1 MKIPG
6 IAVRKSR
13 GESIFIVIAFLSAL
27 LSVTIVSA
35 APLYFDS
42 IERLGLRRTLER
54 FDPSQMGAWIHVR
67 EMTFNSATI
76 KSTRETAIQAGTHLG
91 ETVRDTATFVRSGNL
106 ILNQIND
113 EFAPPGSI
121 LVYQSVQGVPAPI
134 SFVNGSSP
142 SDSITNGEVQ
152 VAILQEV
159 AIEYG
164 INVGDVLRLTV
175 PPTNIVHSTPRVS
188 GTFRIDDL
196 NHESWQGLSSTL
208 FDPEQGPTGG
218 RPAIIAFTSN
228 PMMDR
233 VASRGIAD
241 IGQMWVM
248 FYANQIELSR
258 IGAGGYLK
266 AIEQFRT
273 RTAKALPSSASFVG
287 LDAALRTLKRQLTF
301 TNTATIISGALFAAF
316 AIFILA
322 LNASVISQRWI
333 SAELTLKVR
342 GASRN
347 QLIVAVVFYAT
358 VLFLAPAILGPILAS
373 AIVPMLGLLGSFQD
387 LTGGQPFPYRILPE
401 QFLWSGVVALILLF
415 IYLIPALITR
425 NGRIVGIV
433 SSLRDTQP
441 PWFWRAN
448 LDLGIVIAAAAVI
461 VELNGRGSLFVQ
473 RDDGLAD
480 LSILATSLPIIAA
493 IAASFIALR
502 LFRLTS
508 ILFERIAQINLHS
521 MLTLALKIFSRS
533 TMRHA
538 VLMLLAVGTMI
549 VVINANGLS
558 ATLGK
563 NTQDRIDF
571 VTASD
576 MRVSGVDAFNS
587 TENPVVSEILKLGWV
602 EDLTW
607 AARIEARTGAAETA
621 SSFKMLS
628 VKPDEFAEVSSIR
641 PDFAH
646 LPLSELMAQITDFDA
661 TQKIRLPDDSVSIQS
676 AVKLKR
682 SGKGRVDI
690 WARLIDDDG
699 RTHTIRLTRDDGNQS
714 DDSWHLVKGDI
725 RPDLPRPMELLSIE
739 TYEPPTSSIGGAAI
753 LTIDSIHVADSSGNL
768 SLISDLNT
776 PNQWHPIVTSLGHDT
791 SVGVVNDGIDNSA
804 DRQSLQIDMGRGTDD
819 GVRGVYFS
827 DTGPITVPLLVNP
840 ELLNLAGM
848 SIGDQFVGQAYGH
861 FVPFQIRGTFDL
873 FPTMTDANQPFAVAN
888 VDALLSY
895 LTPVSEPFLSNSAEL
910 FLLVT
915 DDDQYQERVSQIKN
929 IEPSL
934 RVSDRDALQAESS
947 TRLGDAAGWRIV
959 GALISG
965 SAVIIAL
972 ITAFAVTIHNQ
983 DLSRLDS
990 ALVESLGG
998 SRLGVALEAST
1009 RIFISLSIG
1018 YALGITGGMLGV
1030 RFIADR
1036 MTRTSTG
1043 EDALPPML
1051 LQVDWPLVIGVA
1063 FFLVIISTVPV
1074 VWSGLKPRNTVAT
1087 RIRASSVA

>member
-13 GESIFIVIAFLSAL
+13 GESIFIIIAFLSAL

-54 FDPSQMGAWIHVR
+54 FEPSQMGAWIHVS

-76 KSTRETAIQAGTHLG
+76 KSTRETAMQAGTYLG
-91 ETVRDTATFVRSGNL
+91 ETVRDTSTFARSGNL
-106 ILNQIND
+106 SLNQIND
-113 EFAPPGSI
+113 RFAPPGSI

-134 SFVNGSSP
+134 SLVNGNFP
-142 SDSITNGEVQ
+142 SDSITNGEIQ
-152 VAILQEV
+152 VAILQET

-175 PPTNIVHSTPRVS
+175 PPTRIVHSTPRVS
-188 GTFRIDDL
+188 GIFRIDDP

-228 PMMDR
+228 SMMDR

-248 FYANQIELSR
+248 FYANQIELNR
-258 IGAGGYLK
+258 IGAGRYLE
-266 AIEQFRT
+266 AIDQFKT
-273 RTAKALPSSASFVG
+273 ETAKTLSSSASFVG

-301 TNTATIISGALFAAF
+301 TNTATIVSGALFAAF
-316 AIFILA
+316 AIFVLA

-333 SAELTLKVR
+333 SVELTLKVR
-342 GASRN
+342 GANRN
-347 QLIVAVVFYAT
+347 QLVVAVVFYAT
-358 VLFLAPAILGPILAS
+358 VLFIAPAILGPVLAS
-373 AIVPMLGLLGSFQD
+373 AIVPMLGLLGSFQE
-387 LTGGQPFPYRILPE
+387 LTGGQLFPYQILPE
-401 QFLWSGVVALILLF
+401 QFLWAGVVALILLV
-415 IYLIPALITR
+415 IYLMPALIAR
-425 NGRIVGIV
+425 HGRIVGLF
-433 SSLRDTQP
+433 SGLRDTQP

-448 LDLGIVIAAAAVI
+448 LDWGIVIAAAAMI

-473 RDDGLAD
+473 RDDGLED
-480 LSILATSLPIIAA
+480 LSVLATSLPIIAA
-493 IAASFIALR
+493 VAASLIALR
-502 LFRLTS
+502 LFRLTG
-508 ILFERIAQINLHS
+508 IVFERLAQINLHS
-521 MLTLALKIFSRS
+521 MLALALKIFSRS

-538 VLMLLAVGTMI
+538 VLMLLAAGTMI

-558 ATLGK
+558 VTLGN
-563 NTQDRIDF
+563 NTQDRANF
-571 VTASD
+571 LTASD
-576 MRVSGVDAFNS
+576 MRISGVNAFNS
-587 TENPVVSEILKLGWV
+587 TENPIVSEIAKLDWV
-602 EDLTW
+602 EDITW
-607 AARIEARTGAAETA
+607 AARTEARTGAAESA

-628 VKPDEFAEVSSIR
+628 VKPDEFDSIAR
-641 PDFAH
+641 VRYDLADH
-646 LPLSELMAQITDFDA
+646 TLPELMDQITDFVA
-661 TQKIRLPDDSVSIQS
+661 TQKIRLPDDTVSIQS
-676 AVKLKR
+676 AVKLER

-714 DDSWHLVKGDI
+714 DDSWHVVKGEI
-725 RPDLPRPMELLSIE
+725 RPDLPRPLELLSIE
-739 TYEPPTSSIGGAAI
+739 TYEPPTSSVAGAAT
-753 LTIDSIHVADSSGNL
+753 LTIDSIHAADDSGDM
-768 SLISDLNT
+768 SLITDFNT
-776 PNQWHPIVTSLGHDT
+776 PDRWHPIVTSLGHDT
-791 SVGVVNDGIDNSA
+791 SVSVINDGIDNST
-804 DRQSLQIDMGRGTDD
+804 DRRSLQIAMGRGTDD

-827 DTGPITVPLLVNP
+827 EAGPITIPMLVNP
-840 ELLNLAGM
+840 ELLNLSGM
-848 SIGDQFVGQAYGH
+848 YIGDQFVGQAYGH
-861 FVPFQIRGTFDL
+861 FVPFEIRGTFDL

-910 FLLVT
+910 FLLVN
-915 DDDQYQERVSQIKN
+915 DASLYGERVSQIKS

-934 RVSDRDALQAESS
+934 RVSDRDALLADSS
-947 TRLGDAAGWRIV
+947 TRLGDAAGWRVV
-959 GALISG
+959 GTLISG

-972 ITAFAVTIHNQ
+972 LAAFAITIHNQ
-983 DLSRLDS
+983 DLSRHHS

-1018 YALGITGGMLGV
+1018 YTLGIIGGMLGV

-1051 LQVDWPLVIGVA
+1051 LQVDWPIVAAVALLLVIVT
-1063 FFLVIISTVPV
+1063 IVPIM
-1074 VWSGLKPRNTVAT
+1074 WSGLKPRNTVAT

>member
-134 SFVNGSSP
+134 SIVNGSSP

-258 IGAGGYLK
+258 IGAGGYLE

-322 LNASVISQRWI
+322 LNAGVISQRWI

-415 IYLIPALITR
+415 IYLMPALITR

-538 VLMLLAVGTMI
+538 VLMLLAAGTMI

-607 AARIEARTGAAETA
+607 AARTEARTGAAETA

-646 LPLSELMAQITDFDA
+646 LPLSELMDQITDFDA
-661 TQKIRLPDDSVSIQS
+661 TQKIRLPDDTVSIQS

-753 LTIDSIHVADSSGNL
+753 LTIDSIHVADGSGNL

-910 FLLVT
+910 FMLVT
-915 DDDQYQERVSQIKN
+915 DDGHYEERVSQIKA

-983 DLSRLDS
+983 GLSRLDS

-1018 YALGITGGMLGV
+1018 YALGIIGGMLGV

-1051 LQVDWPLVIGVA
+1051 LQVDWPLVIAVA
-1063 FFLVIISTVPV
+1063 LFLVIISTVPV